1 MGDRLLNF
9 FSDEVWHLQI
19 KEYMAD
25 AWVRARA
32 PVPSFAIPTHLFYG
46 RY

>member
-1 MGDRLLNF
+1 VSPFLIL
-9 FSDEVWHLQI
+9 FSDEVWRREI

-25 AWVRARA
+25 ALARARGPA
-32 PVPSFAIPTHLFYG
+32 PSFAIPAHLFYG